1 MAQTRYSMGKY
12 LVYALGLVLVAAT
25 HLRADV
31 TVSDGTVA
39 TFTNAL
45 NTVIGAGGG
54 TITVTTPI
62 LIGNT
67 NGDFDEQSFD
77 GESIVTVSGG
87 NTNSIFIVTN
97 NASLTLANMT
107 VTGGRGQ
114 FGGAMNIAEGGGV
127 TLMNC
132 TFANNQVTGAD
143 GVSASSGTNSTGRDV
158 AVGKNGLRG
167 TPGQPAYGGAIYNLG
182 DLAIFNCKFLTNS
195 AVGGTGGDGS
205 DGEDAGTRGGNGGAG
220 GAGGAVAGGGVF
232 NMGTIII
239 SNCTFSANTATGGSG
254 GIGGLGGSAI
264 VGGVNGFAGMTGTA
278 SGGGLY
284 SAAPL
289 PPANS
294 SLVLNSTFNNNTAQ
308 GGDGSTGGTS
318 GSGAGQAGPRGGDA
332 LGGGIEN
339 SGSLLITNSTF
350 YENTASG
357 GGGGDGGVGGA
368 KGGNGGVGGSAIGG
382 GIYNSGTITVANC
395 TFSKGSAS
403 GGDAGTAGS
412 GASAGKNVKVG
423 SSFGGKIANVAKK
436 KHGSFNLV
444 NSIVATALSGKAGYG
459 TIIDGGY
466 NLIAD
471 KSIKFKT
478 KLHSQIN
485 TNALFGGGDIADNG
499 GPTETIALTT
509 NSVAVDRV
517 PFNLSPPIDQR
528 GFSRLVGTA
537 SDVGAYELDPNRA
550 TILVQPVSTNVIVGS
565 NAVFS
570 VTAGG
575 AGPLVYQWF
584 FNGTVLT
591 NATDPSLTIT
601 NVQPANQG
609 NYQVVV
615 TNNFNS
621 TTSRVAV
628 LTTQVVSNS
637 APVIT
642 VQPIGRQDVV
652 VGATV
657 QISITVTS
665 STPVTYQW
673 FFEDSATLNTFFLS
687 NVTSN
692 ILTIANAQTTNSGLY
707 QVIVTNI
714 VGAVTSSVSRLVVTN
729 NTDTNTD
736 GGGLTPPGASLRN
749 HDAPVRM
756 AELSKSF
763 EQSGV
768 FFSGFNAAD
777 AEPNSPTHKPSARKI
792 VTSSSPDPR
801 RLAALQPVTLAVR
814 RTRSGAPY
822 H

>member
-1 MAQTRYSMGKY
+1 MGKY

-25 HLRADV
+25 QLRADV
-31 TVSDGTVA
+31 TVSDGNAT

-77 GESIVTVSGG
+77 GESIVTVNGG

-132 TFANNQVTGAD
+132 TFANNHVTGAD
-143 GVSASSGTNSTGRDV
+143 GQNGESFSDSTRDV
-158 AVGKNGLRG
+158 AVGKDGGRG
-167 TPGQPAYGGAIYNLG
+167 TPGTPAYGGAIYNLG
-182 DLAIFNCKFLTNS
+182 DLAIFECKFMTNG
-195 AVGGTGGDGS
+195 AVGGTGGDGG
-205 DGEDAGTRGGNGGAG
+205 DGENAGTRGGKGGAG
-220 GAGGAVAGGGVF
+220 GAGGAVAGGAVF

-239 SNCTFSANTATGGSG
+239 SNCTFSANTAAGGSG

-264 VGGVNGFAGMTGTA
+264 VGGVNGLAGMTGTA

-284 SAAPL
+284 TAAPL

-412 GASAGKNVKVG
+412 GASAGKNGKVG
-423 SSFGGKIANVAKK
+423 SSFGGNIANVAKK

-499 GPTETIALTT
+499 GPTETIALPT
-509 NSVAVDRV
+509 NSIAIDRV
-517 PFNLSPPIDQR
+517 PPELTLTNDQR
-528 GFSRLVGTA
+528 GFLRPVGTN
-537 SDVGAYELDPNRA
+537 SDVGAYEADPRRA
-550 TILVQPVSTNVIVGS
+550 TIFVQPLDNTNAIVGS
-565 NAVFS
+565 N
-570 VTAGG
+570 VTFFVSAGG
-575 AGPLVYQWF
+575 ESPLFYQWYF
-584 FNGTVLT
+584 DGVAIS
-591 NATDPSLTIT
+591 NAINPSFTIT
-601 NVQPANQG
+601 NVQPANDG
-609 NYQVVV
+609 GYQVVV
-615 TNNFNS
+615 TNSFNS
-621 TTSRVAV
+621 ATSRVAT
-628 LTTQVVSNS
+628 LASQVISNTVP
-637 APVIT
+637 AIV
-642 VQPIGRQDVV
+642 VQPTNRQDVL
-652 VGATV
+652 VGTTV
-657 QISITVTS
+657 TISITATS
-665 STPVTYQW
+665 AAPIFYQW
-673 FFEDSATLNTFFLS
+673 YFEDSATLNVFLLTGAT
-687 NVTSN
+687 NN
-692 ILTIANAQTTNSGLY
+692 ILTLANVQTTNTGLY
-707 QVIVTNI
+707 QVIATNI
-714 VGAVTSSVSRLVVTN
+714 VGAVTSTVSRLVVTN
-729 NTDTNTD
+729 AASDTNFQTGFLRLRD
-736 GGGLTPPGASLRN
+736 ISSHLTMASL
-749 HDAPVRM
+749 
-756 AELSKSF
+756 SKFGEEST
-763 EQSGV
+763 V
-768 FFSGFNAAD
+768 FGSAISARD
-777 AEPNSPTHKPSARKI
+777 AEPTPRSRKLSAKAI
-792 VTSSSPDPR
+792 AASSSPDPR
-801 RLAALQPVTLAVR
+801 RTVMFQPATLAFDR
-814 RTRSGAPY
+814 RWVYR
-822 H
+822 